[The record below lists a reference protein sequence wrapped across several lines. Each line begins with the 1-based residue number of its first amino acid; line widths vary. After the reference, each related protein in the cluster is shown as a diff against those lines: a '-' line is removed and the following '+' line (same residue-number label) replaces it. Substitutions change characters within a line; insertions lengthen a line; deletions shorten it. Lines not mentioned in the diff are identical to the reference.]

1 MGLPIAWLFLR
12 KMDTG
17 VSGTKALQILI
28 KTKVYFCQ
36 YFAIIFLLCRYIES
50 GVYSGITEEVLAPKL
65 QNLLEIPDE
74 KLLLW
79 NLYTVSDFKVERS
92 KSPATGSNVFKF
104 FVCFGN
110 KLLESRNGTSANF
123 FADAA
128 EQYRRYMKGNS
139 NSVQKLFSSL
149 KSKFD
154 HLHVICHIFRD
165 TPSPSANQEEQLV
178 RYVHDCFIVCTI
190 AMAKKHARLLL

>member
-1 MGLPIAWLFLR
+1 MQLF
-12 KMDTG
+12 
-17 VSGTKALQILI
+17 
-28 KTKVYFCQ
+28 F
-36 YFAIIFLLCRYIES
+36 FLCRYIES

-65 QNLLEIPDE
+65 QHLLEIPDE

-104 FVCFGN
+104 VLFVFFFFCFRN
-110 KLLESRNGTSANF
+110 KCLESRIDTSANF

-154 HLHVICHIFRD
+154 HLHVICHVFRD
-165 TPSPSANQEEQLV
+165 TPTPGANQEEQLV
-178 RYVHDCFIVCTI
+178 RYVHDCNCV
-190 AMAKKHARLLL
+190 